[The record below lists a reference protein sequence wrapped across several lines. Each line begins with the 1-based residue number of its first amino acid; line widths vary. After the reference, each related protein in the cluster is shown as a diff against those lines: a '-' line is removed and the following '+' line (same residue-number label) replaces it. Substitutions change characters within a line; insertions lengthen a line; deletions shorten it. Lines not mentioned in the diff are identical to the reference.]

1 VKVCQEHTSVLE
13 DTFFVKCHFA
23 GKEKE
28 KVRQILPVSGG
39 LMKAWQKS
47 EAEYLF

>member
-1 VKVCQEHTSVLE
+1 MFGGS
-13 DTFFVKCHFA
+13 FFVKCHFA

-28 KVRQILPVSGG
+28 EVRQIPLVSRE

-47 EAEYLF
+47 EAEYLFSF

>member
-1 VKVCQEHTSVLE
+1 MFR

-28 KVRQILPVSGG
+28 KARQILPVSRG

-47 EAEYLF
+47 EAEYLFSF